1 MKITVNGKQLDVGDA
16 LRTHIDDRLRPGLGK
31 YFNDGKL
38 DATVTLSREGPMFRA
53 DCTVHAGH
61 DTYLNSQAD
70 APDIYAAFDIAADKV
85 EKQLRRFKRYLVTQ
99 HRRRQESNQE
109 AWQAAAYVL
118 APQPEEDPDELDG
131 EAYDVDHTP
140 PVIVAETTLEIPE
153 LSVGEAVV
161 RMDMADAPVIVF
173 RNSKNGQFNVVYRR
187 RDGHVGWVD
196 PAHRPTGS

>member
-16 LRTHIDDRLRPGLGK
+16 LRTHIEDRLRPGLGK

-38 DATVTLSREGPMFRA
+38 DATVTLSREGPLFRA

-61 DTYLNSQAD
+61 DTYLNSQGD
-70 APDIYAAFDIAADKV
+70 AADIYAAFDIAADKV

-99 HRRRQESNQE
+99 HRRRQESNAE

-118 APQPEEDPDELDG
+118 APQPDEDVDDADG
-131 EAYDVDHTP
+131 EAYVADDAP
-140 PVIVAETTLEIPE
+140 PVIVAETTMEIPE
-153 LSVGEAVV
+153 LSVGEAVI